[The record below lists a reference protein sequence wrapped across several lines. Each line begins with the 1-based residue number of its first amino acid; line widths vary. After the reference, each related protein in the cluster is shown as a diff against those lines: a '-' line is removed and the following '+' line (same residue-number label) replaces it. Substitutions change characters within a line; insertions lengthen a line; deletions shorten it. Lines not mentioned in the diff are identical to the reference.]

1 MIVFMQNKFRKFLV
15 LLLWIAVWQI
25 VSVLV
30 GNVFVIVGPWETLLA
45 LFRLIRE
52 GSFFPSVGKSLAC
65 IICGF
70 LAGSLLGGLSAALTY
85 RFRLFKEIIEPF
97 FKIIK
102 TVPVVS
108 FIILVLIWFSK
119 DLTASLISM
128 TVTAPVIYYNIK
140 AGLES
145 TDKKLLEMAEVFR
158 IGAGRKIKY
167 IYMPGLKPFI
177 ISSVQTAFG
186 MAWKSGAAAE
196 VIGQPLM
203 TIGNGLYRG
212 KINLATDE
220 VLAWT
225 VAIVAM
231 SVITEHML
239 MFVVRKACPGNDQT

>member
-1 MIVFMQNKFRKFLV
+1 M
-15 LLLWIAVWQI
+15 
-25 VSVLV
+25 
-30 GNVFVIVGPWETLLA
+30 A
-45 LFRLIRE
+45 LFRLIGE

-70 LAGSLLGGLSAALTY
+70 FAGSLLGGISAVFGY
-85 RFRLFKEIIEPF
+85 RFRLFSEIVEPF

-119 DLTASLISM
+119 DLTATLISM

-145 TDKKLLEMAEVFR
+145 TDRQLLEMAEVFR
-158 IGAGRKIKY
+158 VGPGSKLAY
-167 IYMPGLKPFI
+167 IYLPGLKPFI
-177 ISSVQTAFG
+177 VSSVQTAFG

-225 VAIVAM
+225 VAIVVL

-239 MFVVRKACPGNDQT
+239 MFVVRKACPGNDKA

>member
-1 MIVFMQNKFRKFLV
+1 MQNKFRKFLV

-25 VSVLV
+25 VSVIV
-30 GNVFVIVGPWETLLA
+30 GNVFVIVGPWETVSA
-45 LFRLIRE
+45 LFRLTGE
-52 GSFFPSVGKSLAC
+52 GSFLPSVCKSLLC

-70 LAGSLLGGLSAALTY
+70 IAGSLLGGISAALAY
-85 RFRLFKEIIEPF
+85 RFRLFNEIIEPF

-119 DLTASLISM
+119 DMTAPLISM

-140 AGLES
+140 SGLDS
-145 TDKKLLEMAEVFR
+145 TDKQLLEMAEVFR
-158 IGAGRKIKY
+158 MGIGKKITY
-167 IYMPGLKPFI
+167 IYLPGLKPFI
-177 ISSVQTAFG
+177 VSSVKTAFG

-225 VAIVAM
+225 LAIVVL
-231 SVITEHML
+231 SVATEHML
-239 MFVVRKACPGNDQT
+239 MFAVNKACPGKA

>member
-1 MIVFMQNKFRKFLV
+1 MQNKLQNKLSKFLV
-15 LLLWIAVWQI
+15 VLLWIAVWQI
-25 VSVLV
+25 VSMIV
-30 GNVFVIVGPWETLLA
+30 GNVFVIVGPWETVLA
-45 LFRLIRE
+45 LFRLIGE
-52 GSFFPSVGKSLAC
+52 GRFFPSVEKSLAC

-70 LAGSLLGGLSAALTY
+70 FAGSLLGGISAALAY
-85 RFRLFKEIIEPF
+85 SFRIFNEIIEPF

-119 DLTASLISM
+119 DMTAPLISM

-145 TDKKLLEMAEVFR
+145 TDKQLLEMAEVFR
-158 IGAGRKIKY
+158 VGMGRKVKHIFL
-167 IYMPGLKPFI
+167 PGLKPYI
-177 ISSVQTAFG
+177 LSSVQTAFG

-225 VAIVAM
+225 VAIVVM
-231 SVITEHML
+231 SVITEHIL
-239 MFVVRKACPGNDQT
+239 LAVVKKACPGRV

>member
-1 MIVFMQNKFRKFLV
+1 MILF
-15 LLLWIAVWQI
+15 LWIAVWQA
-25 VSVLV
+25 VSVMV
-30 GNVFVIVGPWETLLA
+30 GNVFVIVGPWETVSA
-45 LFRLIRE
+45 LFRLMAG
-52 GSFFPSVGKSLAC
+52 GSFFHSVGKSLVC

-70 LAGSLLGGLSAALTY
+70 FAGSALGSISAVLAY
-85 RFRLFKEIIEPF
+85 RFRLFSEIIDPF
-97 FKIIK
+97 FKTIK

-108 FIILVLIWFSK
+108 FIILVLIWFNK

-128 TVTAPVIYYNIK
+128 TVTSPAIYYNIK

-145 TDKKLLEMAEVFR
+145 TDKQLLEMAEVFR
-158 IGAGRKIKY
+158 MDPGRRFTH
-167 IYMPGLKPFI
+167 IYLPGLKPFI
-177 ISSVQTAFG
+177 TSSVQTAFG
-186 MAWKSGAAAE
+186 MAWKSGVAAE

-225 VAIVAM
+225 VAIVVM

-239 MFVVRKACPGNDQT
+239 LLAVRKALPGRS